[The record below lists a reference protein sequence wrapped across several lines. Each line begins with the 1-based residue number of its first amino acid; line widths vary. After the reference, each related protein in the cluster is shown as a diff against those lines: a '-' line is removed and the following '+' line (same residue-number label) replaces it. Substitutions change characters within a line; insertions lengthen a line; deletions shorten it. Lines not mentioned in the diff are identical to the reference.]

1 MVLFHSFCTGYIS
14 SASSSNMSSL
24 ARLATT
30 CTQDIAAVM
39 TLNFCLWR
47 KANTE
52 KLSEAS
58 QLSIRLEIKVKN
70 MSSEEKPYQDVIIQ
84 PVRLFPRVNWMP
96 FTTGAHLSKETEI
109 ITGKAL
115 CVIYKDKTNFFPS
128 LLLMSVTNR
137 CTPN

>member
-1 MVLFHSFCTGYIS
+1 M
-14 SASSSNMSSL
+14 
-24 ARLATT
+24 
-30 CTQDIAAVM
+30 M

-84 PVRLFPRVNWMP
+84 PVRLFPCVNWMP
-96 FTTGAHLSKETEI
+96 FTTGAHHGRRVTALLCSQGAAILTEGTLASLPSEAIETSSWSRASS
-109 ITGKAL
+109 TDTARK
-115 CVIYKDKTNFFPS
+115 KPPS
-128 LLLMSVTNR
+128 
-137 CTPN
+137 

>member
-1 MVLFHSFCTGYIS
+1 
-14 SASSSNMSSL
+14 
-24 ARLATT
+24 
-30 CTQDIAAVM
+30 
-39 TLNFCLWR
+39 
-47 KANTE
+47 
-52 KLSEAS
+52 
-58 QLSIRLEIKVKN
+58 